1 MIKHTVTAAGLALL
15 VSILGGCVSVA
26 PYERGYT
33 AKASMDTDRRE
44 EGLDRME
51 RHVWAAREGAMP
63 PGEAAGGGCGC
74 N

>member
-1 MIKHTVTAAGLALL
+1 MKKTLLSAAAFAAL
-15 VSILGGCVSVA
+15 SICAAGCVSVA
-26 PYERGYT
+26 PYERDYI
-33 AKASMDTDRRE
+33 AKSSMDTDRRE
-44 EGLDRME
+44 EGLDRFE